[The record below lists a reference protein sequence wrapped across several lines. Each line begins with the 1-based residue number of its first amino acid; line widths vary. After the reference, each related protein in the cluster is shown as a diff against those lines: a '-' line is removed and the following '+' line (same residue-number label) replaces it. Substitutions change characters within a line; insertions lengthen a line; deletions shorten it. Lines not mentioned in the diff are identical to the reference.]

1 MTQPASP
8 VIGTTQIWLRPE
20 REREEEEE
28 EEEEEDF
35 REREGRVI

>member
-35 REREGRVI
+35 REREWRVI